1 MNVSLSKVIWSAVHV
16 VCIWGSPNLDV
27 FHPNEIF
34 DLLSHHSYNSNIG
47 EFVMIL
53 LKNYL
58 YLYIAS

>member
-1 MNVSLSKVIWSAVHV
+1 MFHCQRLFGLLHVHV

-27 FHPNEIF
+27 FHSNEIF

-58 YLYIAS
+58 YLYS